1 VLHTSVRPIAMF
13 IPPPPFQCLPSKQ
26 SLMQGK
32 RKRARKKIALSGGK
46 GDEQSEKMDD
56 FDEMSMILNH
66 TRMEEPLSHADLE
79 PKYPYASGLMF
90 LDPWLQQ
97 CNSQS
102 IRMVCWVVRELQAN
116 KLSIPERVV
125 RCLLVCMLDDRLS
138 GHASLAVLKTLRAVH
153 SQNPSLWLPRSSDFH
168 LLSLR
173 HSIVDISVIASV
185 WEPHLGQ
192 SENASENLSPTSRE
206 KMQSAVGKRCFCSS
220 L

>member
-1 VLHTSVRPIAMF
+1 MQREEIPAPEKNVKQKVGLEQSASTQDEEPFSRDSDMVGEAEGILNWSCFFCTFENGASASKCEMCLSPKKVLHTSVRPIAMF

-125 RCLLVCMLDDRLS
+125 MYNRIVLMINSVVKML
-138 GHASLAVLKTLRAVH
+138 G
-153 SQNPSLWLPRSSDFH
+153 
-168 LLSLR
+168 
-173 HSIVDISVIASV
+173 
-185 WEPHLGQ
+185 
-192 SENASENLSPTSRE
+192 
-206 KMQSAVGKRCFCSS
+206 
-220 L
+220 